1 MKACFLLLMNSTLY
15 LLYECF
21 FFLQKL
27 DGLSLKKGKRRK
39 KSVYKIQFHAQKTQ
53 LLKNDLVNMGKNTY
67 DHILKIHQN
76 LSALLSYSGN
86 VPILILKNS

>member
-1 MKACFLLLMNSTLY
+1 M
-15 LLYECF
+15 
-21 FFLQKL
+21 FFLSSKV
-27 DGLSLKKGKRRK
+27 GWSIFKEGKKEE
-39 KSVYKIQFHAQKTQ
+39 KIQFHAQKTQ